1 MAEKPESQERALDPF
16 DSLVAGI
23 KITQERQRT
32 EGKRTLPTPEIDKY
46 IQKNQEEVRK

>member
-1 MAEKPESQERALDPF
+1 MAEKPESQERVFNQF

-23 KITQERQRT
+23 KITQERRRT

-46 IQKNQEEVRK
+46 IQKKQEEARK